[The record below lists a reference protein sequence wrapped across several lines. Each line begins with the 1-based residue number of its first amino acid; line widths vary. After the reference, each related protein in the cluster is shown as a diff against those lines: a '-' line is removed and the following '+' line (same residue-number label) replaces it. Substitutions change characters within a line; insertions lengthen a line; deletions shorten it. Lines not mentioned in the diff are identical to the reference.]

1 MCHINDSGKNQKTG
15 GSVMDV
21 KNMCLNFVS
30 KKIEHRVEKEAIQWP
45 PVCLGLIYQPVR
57 PKSFR
62 KEKVE
67 DNI

>member
-1 MCHINDSGKNQKTG
+1 
-15 GSVMDV
+15 MDV

>member
-45 PVCLGLIYQPVR
+45 RVCLGLIYQPVR

>member
-1 MCHINDSGKNQKTG
+1 MCHINDSGKKSKKQG

-45 PVCLGLIYQPVR
+45 PVCLGV
-57 PKSFR
+57 
-62 KEKVE
+62 
-67 DNI
+67 